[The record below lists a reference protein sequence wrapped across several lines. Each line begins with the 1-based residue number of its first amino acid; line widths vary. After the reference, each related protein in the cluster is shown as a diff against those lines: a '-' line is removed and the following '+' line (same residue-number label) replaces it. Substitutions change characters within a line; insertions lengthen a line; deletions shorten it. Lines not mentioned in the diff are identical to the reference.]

1 MNNLRTLLWIYLGL
15 LVFEGALRKWIVPA
29 LDAPLLVIRDPLVM
43 WIYFQAW
50 RNRFSFNNMFFA
62 ATVALAVVTATLS
75 TLFGFGNIWVTL
87 YGLRTDYLQ
96 IPLIF
101 LIPQILNRDD
111 VIAMG
116 RFLLLAAIP
125 IAVLVI
131 LQFRAPPD
139 SFLNK
144 GTMTTHYGTV
154 RPSGTF
160 SFITGLVA
168 YFSMV
173 SAFVF
178 FGYIQA
184 RTYKI
189 WLLASIT
196 FALLIGSACSGSR
209 SCLVSI
215 GLVAIVATLC
225 VVMRGKGGKGFVIA
239 AALIALAIPLL
250 ASLSVFQE
258 GTEQL
263 VERFRDAGVTEGDA
277 AGSQGGTQ
285 GFITRFMNTMLGPLA
300 KVNEVPTF
308 GNGLGL
314 GTNAAAG
321 MLLGDRE
328 FIGPEDEWGRL
339 IFECGPIFGVLL
351 CIFRI
356 ALTVAVAR
364 RAFEA
369 FHRGNILPI
378 LIFAACGLLI
388 LNGQWGVPTTLGFAI
403 FGAGLTLAA
412 CVEPSEDEHDHEEH
426 HDHAEDESDHSTA
439 ADAMG

>member
-15 LVFEGALRKWIVPA
+15 LIFEGALRKWTISE

-50 RNRFSFNNMFFA
+50 KNRLSFTNAFFTA
-62 ATVALAVVTATLS
+62 NLALAVATAILS
-75 TLFGFGNIWVTL
+75 TIFGLGNGLVTL

-96 IPLIF
+96 VPLIF

-116 RFLLLAAIP
+116 RFLLYMLIP
-125 IAVLVI
+125 TAVLMI
-131 LQFRAPPD
+131 LQFRSPPD

-144 GTMTTHYGTV
+144 GAFATHYGTV
-154 RPSGTF
+154 RPSGPF
-160 SFITGLVA
+160 SFISGPVA
-168 YFSMV
+168 FFPLV
-173 SAFVF
+173 SAFLF
-178 FGYIQA
+178 LGYIQP

-189 WLLASIT
+189 WLLALVT
-196 FALLIGSACSGSR
+196 FALLITLICSGSR
-209 SCLVSI
+209 SCLVLV
-215 GLVAIVATLC
+215 GLVAVVAILC
-225 VVMRGKGGKGFVIA
+225 VVTRGKGGRGIMVA
-239 AALIALAIPLL
+239 AVLVALAIPLL
-250 ASLSVFQE
+250 SSTSIFQE
-258 GTEQL
+258 GTAQL
-263 VERFRDAGVTEGDA
+263 GQRFYDAGATEGN
-277 AGSQGGTQ
+277 TQ
-285 GFITRFMNTMLGPLA
+285 GFVARYANTMLVPLVVIGDA
-300 KVNEVPTF
+300 PFF

-339 IFECGPIFGVLL
+339 IFECGPIFGLLL

-364 RAFEA
+364 RAYEA
-369 FHRGNILPI
+369 FHRDNILPM
-378 LIFAACGLLI
+378 LIFAACGLMI

-412 CVEPSEDEHDHEEH
+412 CEEPPEEDEHDHEED
-426 HDHAEDESDHSTA
+426 HDHAEGESDHSTA
-439 ADAMG
+439 ADTAA